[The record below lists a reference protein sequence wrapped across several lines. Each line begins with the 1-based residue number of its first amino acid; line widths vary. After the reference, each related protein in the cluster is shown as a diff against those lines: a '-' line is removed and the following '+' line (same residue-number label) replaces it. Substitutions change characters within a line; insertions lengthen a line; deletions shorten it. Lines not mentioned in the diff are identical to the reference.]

1 MVGKPV
7 KRFSLGGPG
16 KGRAR
21 VPSKG
26 DADNLTKR
34 AESLERKVGFLE
46 GRMGTLEDK
55 VGMLEE
61 ELGGKK
67 KVGDE
72 QGAKMAALLDE
83 VGQMWKV
90 AET

>member
-1 MVGKPV
+1 V

-16 KGRAR
+16 KGQTR
-21 VPSKG
+21 VSSKG

-72 QGAKMAALLDE
+72 QGAKMVALLDE